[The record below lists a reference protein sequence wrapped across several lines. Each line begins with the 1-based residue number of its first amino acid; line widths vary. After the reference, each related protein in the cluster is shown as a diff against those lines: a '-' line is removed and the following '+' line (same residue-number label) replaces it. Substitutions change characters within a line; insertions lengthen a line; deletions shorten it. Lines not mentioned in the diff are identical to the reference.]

1 MTELEKELA
10 NIVDDSHIHPQ
21 TPMGAPIDEYGE
33 NEWDVDGLKPQAIVM
48 PANVEELSAVLRLAN
63 ERRWAVGV
71 AGCGSRLAP
80 ANIPERLDLIISMLR
95 LHRIIEYE
103 PADLTASVEAGCRL
117 EAFNHRAAA
126 QRQWLPF
133 DPPNADHATL
143 GGLAASDDTGPLRHA
158 FGQPRDYVIG
168 IEVVQADGTVIK
180 AGGRVVKNVTG
191 YDLNKLFVGSFGT
204 LGVITKIN
212 FKLRPRPEAEATA
225 IFLSDDQVTLFD
237 AARTIIASE
246 LHPSALVVANERVS
260 RRLDLGLANHA
271 LLVRLHETGPAIKY
285 QLDRLKV
292 IAHRERMELVEK
304 TEDESRALWPR
315 LGNFHED
322 CEKYLYLRASVP
334 PADVRETFARFEA
347 QLSDI
352 LTEAFVF
359 AQVGTGVIKAEG
371 AFATH
376 DSAATSQVVNT
387 LTVLQ
392 EDCRRVGGSLLIER
406 APVEIKQ
413 QMDVWGEVGPTIELM
428 RAIKRQFDP
437 NRILN
442 PGRFVAGI

>member
-1 MTELEKELA
+1 MDLEKELA
-10 NIVDDSHIHPQ
+10 NLVGDSHVVSQ
-21 TPMGAPIDEYGE
+21 TLMGAPIDECSE
-33 NEWDVDGLKPQAIVM
+33 AEWDVDGLRPQAIVM

-63 ERRWAVGV
+63 ERRLAVGV
-71 AGCGSRLAP
+71 AGSGSRLAP
-80 ANIPERLDLIISMLR
+80 ANVPQRLDLIISTLR

-103 PADLTASVEAGCRL
+103 PADLTASVEAGCTLR
-117 EAFNHRAAA
+117 EFNRTAAA

-133 DPPNADHATL
+133 DPPNFDRATL
-143 GGLAASDDTGPLRHA
+143 GGLAASDDFGPLRHA

-168 IEVVQADGTVIK
+168 IEVVQADGTLIK

-212 FKLRPRPEAEATA
+212 FKLRPRPESEATA
-225 IFLSDDQVTLFD
+225 VFRSEDRDKVFD

-246 LHPSALVVANERVS
+246 LHPSALVVANNRVS
-260 RRLDLGLANHA
+260 HQLDLGLTNHA
-271 LLVRLHETGPAIKY
+271 LLVRLHETSPAIKY
-285 QLDRLKV
+285 QLDRLKE
-292 IAHRERMELVEK
+292 IAHQERVEMVEK
-304 TEDESRALWPR
+304 REAESSALWPR
-315 LGNFHED
+315 LGKFHTD
-322 CEKYLYLRASVP
+322 CRTYLHLRASVP
-334 PADVRETFARFEA
+334 PAQVKHLFGQCEV
-347 QLSDI
+347 QLSDL

-371 AFATH
+371 ALVKH
-376 DSAATSQVVNT
+376 DSAAMSQVVSA
-387 LTVLQ
+387 LIMLR
-392 EDCRRVGGSLLIER
+392 EDCRRVGGNLLIEG
-406 APVEIKQ
+406 APVGIKQ
-413 QMDVWGEVGPTIELM
+413 HMDVWGEVGPTADLM